1 MNTFLHLLQ
10 SVTDEPIT
18 GRQWKSRV
26 HGDLEE
32 GLEQT
37 VPINTSTTIV
47 GTESPMDVGVPV
59 FTDSVSGG
67 TNLYLVS
74 LFLMYSKFIF
84 IRIIL
89 FLNMLCFN

>member
-1 MNTFLHLLQ
+1 MLYSIKHFYLLQ

-37 VPINTSTTIV
+37 VPINTSATIV
-47 GTESPMDVGVPV
+47 STESPMDVGVPV
-59 FTDSVSGG
+59 FTDIVSGG
-67 TNLYLVS
+67 TKIH
-74 LFLMYSKFIF
+74 FYS
-84 IRIIL
+84 
-89 FLNMLCFN
+89 